1 MEIKNTSNAD
11 SIYKKFIFL
20 LLFMFSLIVLSIIC
34 LIIIANGQNEYLFR
48 AIFVIMVTVLF
59 SAGILLLG
67 IIFNVMLLRHEYPV
81 PKISRSLLRLS
92 LKVAYP
98 GLLFLNR
105 LLGYDKDFIRRIFIE
120 LNNKLIFIDKY
131 NNIEGNDILILI
143 PHCIQKTFCPYRITT
158 NIENCK
164 CCGKCKIGDL
174 IKLKEEFGVNVRV
187 ATGGTLA
194 QKIVKDLKPK
204 AVIGIACERDL
215 ISGLNDIG
223 DLPAIAIINIR
234 PEGPC
239 VNTSVDIDEVR
250 TAIKHFLYKEG

>member
-1 MEIKNTSNAD
+1 MEIKNISKAEN
-11 SIYKKFIFL
+11 IYKKFIFL
-20 LLFMFSLIVLSIIC
+20 LLLMFGLIVISIIC
-34 LIIIANGQNEYLFR
+34 LIIIANVQNEYLFGT
-48 AIFVIMVTVLF
+48 IFVIMITMLF
-59 SAGILLLG
+59 GIGILLLG
-67 IIFNVMLLRHEYPV
+67 IIFNVMLLRHDYPV
-81 PKISRSLLRLS
+81 PKISRGLLRLS

-98 GLLFLNR
+98 GLLFLNK
-105 LLGYDKDFIRRIFIE
+105 LLGYDKDFIRKIFIE
-120 LNNKLIFIDKY
+120 LNNKSIFIDKY
-131 NNIEGNDILILI
+131 SIEGNDILILI
-143 PHCIQKTFCPYRITT
+143 PHCIQKTFCPHRITT
-158 NIENCK
+158 NIGNCK
-164 CCGKCKIGDL
+164 RCGKCKIGDL

-223 DLPAIAIINIR
+223 DLPAIAITNIR

-250 TAIKHFLYKEG
+250 TAIKHFLYEE

>member
-1 MEIKNTSNAD
+1 MKTKNTSNAD
-11 SIYKKFIFL
+11 SVYKKFIFP
-20 LLFMFSLIVLSIIC
+20 LLFMFSLIVISIIC
-34 LIIIANGQNEYLFR
+34 LMTIADGQNQYLFR
-48 AIFVIMVTVLF
+48 TIFVIMITVLF
-59 SAGILLLG
+59 GVGILLLG
-67 IIFNVMLLRHEYPV
+67 IIFNIMLLRYEYPV
-81 PKISRSLLRLS
+81 PKIYRGLLRLS
-92 LKVAYP
+92 LKIAYP
-98 GLLFLNR
+98 GLLFLNK
-105 LLGYDKDFIRRIFIE
+105 LLGYDKDFIRKIFIE
-120 LNNKLIFIDKY
+120 LNNKLIFIDRY
-131 NNIEGNDILILI
+131 NIKGNDILILI
-143 PHCIQKTFCPYRITT
+143 PHCIQKTSCPHRITT

-164 CCGKCKIGDL
+164 RCGKCKIGDL

-223 DLPAIAIINIR
+223 DLPAIAITNIR

-250 TAIKHFLYKEG
+250 TAIKHFLYEE

>member
-1 MEIKNTSNAD
+1 MEIKNISNTD
-11 SIYKKFIFL
+11 SIYKRFIFL
-20 LLFMFSLIVLSIIC
+20 LLLMFSLIIISIVC
-34 LIIIANGQNEYLFR
+34 LIIIANGQNEYLFGT
-48 AIFVIMVTVLF
+48 IFVIMITML
-59 SAGILLLG
+59 SGIGILLLG
-67 IIFNVMLLRHEYPV
+67 IIFNVMLLRRQYPV

-92 LKVAYP
+92 LKIAYP
-98 GLLFLNR
+98 GLLFLNK

-120 LNNKLIFIDKY
+120 LNNKLIFIDEY
-131 NNIEGNDILILI
+131 NMEGNDILILI
-143 PHCIQKTFCPYRITT
+143 PHCIQKTFCSHRITT

-164 CCGKCKIGDL
+164 RCGKCKIGDL
-174 IKLKEEFGVNVRV
+174 IKLKEEFGVNIRV

-194 QKIVKDLKPK
+194 QKIVRDLKPK

-223 DLPAIAIINIR
+223 DLPAIAVTNIR

-250 TAIKHFLYKEG
+250 IAIKHFLYKEG